1 MVTDDQQWYVQKGAK
16 VQGPYSTT
24 EVGRYLLLGRV
35 RNTDRV
41 SRDGELW
48 EPVTQVP
55 ELIPEELLD
64 LDNEYGW
71 QRFLH
76 ARQRQDERQYFN
88 DGEKERRNESSGT
101 EQIRRDWIDQ
111 PAPQGLLPWSLLGI
125 TLTALGVVLYL
136 NSVGVSSDE
145 SVVTSLS
152 AVNEQR
158 LDIQLRQLEFHALLH
173 RKLDLQQLLESFVA
187 EGQAFVR
194 FDGLQYQAGDR
205 GMDILLGDMRQHR
218 QCFELSLGDKDLGE
232 VTLLRLGLSA

>member
-1 MVTDDQQWYVQKGAK
+1 MVTDEQQWYVQKGAR

-64 LDNEYGW
+64 LDNEHGW
-71 QRFLH
+71 RNFLH
-76 ARQRQDERQYFN
+76 VRQQQDQRQHDASVAV
-88 DGEKERRNESSGT
+88 ERRGEVAGMSEAGMPGAGMP
-101 EQIRRDWIDQ
+101 EQIRNDWIDQ

-136 NSVGVSSDE
+136 NSVGVGS
-145 SVVTSLS
+145 
-152 AVNEQR
+152 
-158 LDIQLRQLEFHALLH
+158 
-173 RKLDLQQLLESFVA
+173 
-187 EGQAFVR
+187 
-194 FDGLQYQAGDR
+194 
-205 GMDILLGDMRQHR
+205 
-218 QCFELSLGDKDLGE
+218 
-232 VTLLRLGLSA
+232 

>member
-1 MVTDDQQWYVQKGAK
+1 MVTDEQQWYVQKGAR

-64 LDNEYGW
+64 LNNEYGW
-71 QRFLH
+71 QQFLH
-76 ARQRQDERQYFN
+76 ARQRQDQRQH
-88 DGEKERRNESSGT
+88 DSAAEQERRNESAAMP
-101 EQIRRDWIDQ
+101 EQIRNEWIDQ

-136 NSVGVSSDE
+136 NSVGVAS
-145 SVVTSLS
+145 
-152 AVNEQR
+152 
-158 LDIQLRQLEFHALLH
+158 
-173 RKLDLQQLLESFVA
+173 
-187 EGQAFVR
+187 
-194 FDGLQYQAGDR
+194 
-205 GMDILLGDMRQHR
+205 
-218 QCFELSLGDKDLGE
+218 
-232 VTLLRLGLSA
+232 

>member
-1 MVTDDQQWYVQKGAK
+1 MVTDEQQWYVQKGAR

-71 QRFLH
+71 QQFLH
-76 ARQRQDERQYFN
+76 ARQRQDQRQH
-88 DGEKERRNESSGT
+88 DSEHHPERRSESIGSPDHV
-101 EQIRRDWIDQ
+101 RRDWVDQ

-136 NSVGVSSDE
+136 NSVGVAS
-145 SVVTSLS
+145 
-152 AVNEQR
+152 
-158 LDIQLRQLEFHALLH
+158 
-173 RKLDLQQLLESFVA
+173 
-187 EGQAFVR
+187 
-194 FDGLQYQAGDR
+194 
-205 GMDILLGDMRQHR
+205 
-218 QCFELSLGDKDLGE
+218 
-232 VTLLRLGLSA
+232 

>member
-1 MVTDDQQWYVQKGAK
+1 MVTDEQQWYVQKGAR

-71 QRFLH
+71 QQFLH
-76 ARQRQDERQYFN
+76 ARQRQDQRQH
-88 DGEKERRNESSGT
+88 DSAEQIERRNEAAGMP
-101 EQIRRDWIDQ
+101 EQIRKEWIDQ

-136 NSVGVSSDE
+136 NSVGVAS
-145 SVVTSLS
+145 
-152 AVNEQR
+152 
-158 LDIQLRQLEFHALLH
+158 
-173 RKLDLQQLLESFVA
+173 
-187 EGQAFVR
+187 
-194 FDGLQYQAGDR
+194 
-205 GMDILLGDMRQHR
+205 
-218 QCFELSLGDKDLGE
+218 
-232 VTLLRLGLSA
+232 

>member
-1 MVTDDQQWYVQKGAK
+1 MVTDEQQWYVQKGAR

-71 QRFLH
+71 QQFLH
-76 ARQRQDERQYFN
+76 ARQRQDQRQHESEN
-88 DGEKERRNESSGT
+88 QPERRNESAWAP

-111 PAPQGLLPWSLLGI
+111 PAPQGFLPWSLLGI

-136 NSVGVSSDE
+136 NSVGVAS
-145 SVVTSLS
+145 
-152 AVNEQR
+152 
-158 LDIQLRQLEFHALLH
+158 
-173 RKLDLQQLLESFVA
+173 
-187 EGQAFVR
+187 
-194 FDGLQYQAGDR
+194 
-205 GMDILLGDMRQHR
+205 
-218 QCFELSLGDKDLGE
+218 
-232 VTLLRLGLSA
+232 

>member
-1 MVTDDQQWYVQKGAK
+1 MVTDEQQWYVQKGAR

-71 QRFLH
+71 QQFLH
-76 ARQRQDERQYFN
+76 ARQRQDQRQHDSEN
-88 DGEKERRNESSGT
+88 QLERRSDSAGAP

-111 PAPQGLLPWSLLGI
+111 PAPQGFLPWSLLGI
-125 TLTALGVVLYL
+125 TLTALGVVLFL
-136 NSVGVSSDE
+136 NSVGV
-145 SVVTSLS
+145 
-152 AVNEQR
+152 
-158 LDIQLRQLEFHALLH
+158 
-173 RKLDLQQLLESFVA
+173 
-187 EGQAFVR
+187 
-194 FDGLQYQAGDR
+194 AG
-205 GMDILLGDMRQHR
+205 
-218 QCFELSLGDKDLGE
+218 
-232 VTLLRLGLSA
+232 

>member
-1 MVTDDQQWYVQKGAK
+1 MVTDEQQWYVQKGAR

-71 QRFLH
+71 QQFLH
-76 ARQRQDERQYFN
+76 ARQRQDQRQYDN
-88 DGEKERRNESSGT
+88 QSEVERRSEAVSVSMP
-101 EQIRRDWIDQ
+101 EQIRSEWIDQ

-136 NSVGVSSDE
+136 NSVGVAS
-145 SVVTSLS
+145 
-152 AVNEQR
+152 
-158 LDIQLRQLEFHALLH
+158 
-173 RKLDLQQLLESFVA
+173 
-187 EGQAFVR
+187 
-194 FDGLQYQAGDR
+194 
-205 GMDILLGDMRQHR
+205 
-218 QCFELSLGDKDLGE
+218 
-232 VTLLRLGLSA
+232 

>member
-1 MVTDDQQWYVQKGAK
+1 MVADEQQWYVQKGAR

-76 ARQRQDERQYFN
+76 ARQRQDQRQYFN
-88 DGEKERRNESSGT
+88 DDEKERRNESAGMPD
-101 EQIRRDWIDQ
+101 QIRSDWVDQ

-136 NSVGVSSDE
+136 NSVGVAS
-145 SVVTSLS
+145 
-152 AVNEQR
+152 
-158 LDIQLRQLEFHALLH
+158 
-173 RKLDLQQLLESFVA
+173 
-187 EGQAFVR
+187 
-194 FDGLQYQAGDR
+194 
-205 GMDILLGDMRQHR
+205 
-218 QCFELSLGDKDLGE
+218 
-232 VTLLRLGLSA
+232 